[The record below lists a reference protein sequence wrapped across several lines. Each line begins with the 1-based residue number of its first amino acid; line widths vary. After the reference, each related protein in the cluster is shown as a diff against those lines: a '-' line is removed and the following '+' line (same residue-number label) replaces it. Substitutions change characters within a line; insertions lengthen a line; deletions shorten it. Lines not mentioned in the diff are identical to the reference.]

1 VRLGESVLTIKPSR
15 KYAENL
21 RKKYREI
28 VEEVIREFKRQSG
41 IIAVLLSGSVARE
54 DYTPYSDI
62 EFNVVVDK
70 ASERKFKDEDLW
82 RSRNIRGVFV
92 EIYYGSLES
101 WKKRLLSQKE
111 EPRCLNQFFEAKIL
125 HDSNGA
131 AKYLV
136 NLAKEVYSHFTYPPQ
151 CMKLAQYALRHN
163 KNKIL
168 SDLYHG
174 KKLVAT
180 MDADFA
186 TGWVLR
192 SLAYTFNIPNTEWS
206 RNLEKILTSRHLT
219 DEFKK
224 TLILAIRGSSKQRVQ
239 AAIHLS
245 DLYLRMSLSEAK
257 PRI

>member
-1 VRLGESVLTIKPSR
+1 MTTKTSR
-15 KYAENL
+15 KHANNL

-28 VEEVIREFKRQSG
+28 VEEVVKELKRQSG
-41 IIAVLLSGSVARE
+41 TIAVLLSGSVARE
-54 DYTPYSDI
+54 DFTPYSDI
-62 EFNVVVDK
+62 EFNVVVDEE
-70 ASERKFKDEDLW
+70 SERKLEDEDLW
-82 RSRNIRGVFV
+82 RSRNVRGVFV

-101 WKKRLLSQKE
+101 WKKEILSQKG
-111 EPRCLNQFFEAKIL
+111 EPRCLNQFFDAKIL
-125 HDSNGA
+125 HDPNGA

-136 NLAKEVYSHFTYPPQ
+136 NFAQKVYAHFMYPPQ
-151 CMKLAQYALRHN
+151 CMNLAEYAVRHN

-168 SDLYHG
+168 SDLYRG

-192 SLAYTFNIPNTEWS
+192 GLAYMFNIPNTEWS
-206 RNLEKILTSRHLT
+206 RNLEKILTSKHLT
-219 DEFKK
+219 DEFKE
-224 TLILAIRGSSKQRVQ
+224 TLILAIKGSSKQRIK

-245 DLYLRMSLSEAK
+245 DLYLQMDQFEAK